1 MLQRGPE
8 CKDSLPDDESY
19 DLVITVLLSANQI
32 DRALKYIDLALTSG
46 YILSINAFS
55 RCVHSFVN
63 NGRLDTLVSI
73 IERCKVH
80 LFDMLFVSPFDQ
92 LISLLLT
99 AILWMSSENG
109 SE

>member
-1 MLQRGPE
+1 MNLYFIDVRMLQRGPQ

-19 DLVITVLLSANQI
+19 NLVITVLLSTNQI
-32 DRALKYIDLALTSG
+32 DRALKYIDLALASG
-46 YILSINAFS
+46 YMLSINAFS

-80 LFDMLFVSPFDQ
+80 LFDRPS
-92 LISLLLT
+92 ISLS
-99 AILWMSSENG
+99 I
-109 SE
+109 